1 MEILNHPRLQKYAR
15 TCPAGCVIMTEG
27 DQADSLYILIAGRL
41 DVIKGGKKIHEINA
55 PGSFFGELSF
65 LLDTVRIASVIAA
78 TEETSYLCLPNAEVN
93 WIWQEFPEFARQLA
107 RNLAKRL
114 YETTNVAQGFREF
127 CDQMPDAVI
136 MTNANYTVLSWNRA
150 AEKLYGHPWSQMRGK
165 SIEDIYDNQAAFK
178 QFMAELIST
187 EAIREK
193 TLKINHPDKEW
204 FFVSTSTTILKDPN
218 DNIQGYLFLGR
229 DATSL
234 QRLEKKQRQ
243 VRKWLLPLLLSL
255 TLLSGW
261 LGWLGWHQVPILTRT
276 AYQSAENLNYDHII
290 ERLIR
295 DTAALELALR
305 PTLETSAPQTTR
317 MVLADYFTVFQ
328 PELDG
333 INGVLI
339 MDGKKKI
346 LSSYLPTQPDNKQLI
361 GQTYRGIKFAENVDQ
376 ANKAMTIFMVSRPES
391 VGGEAVEVVVALK
404 KHPASLA
411 FRLDMGFIKDKFA
424 CNINE
429 LAQAINLRDSARQ
442 NTSRLPRENDI

>member
-15 TCPAGCVIMTEG
+15 ICPAGFTIMTEG
-27 DQADSLYILIAGRL
+27 DQANSLYILTEGRL

-78 TEETSYLCLPNAEVN
+78 SEDTRYLCLPNSEVN
-93 WIWQEFPEFARQLA
+93 WIWQEFPEFARHLA

-150 AEKLYGHPWSQMRGK
+150 AEKLYGRSWSQMRGK

-178 QFMAELIST
+178 QFIAKLHST

-193 TLKINHPDKEW
+193 TLKISHPDKEW
-204 FFVSTSTTILKDPN
+204 FFVSTSTTVLKDPN

-234 QRLEKKQRQ
+234 QRLEEKQQRF
-243 VRKWLLPLLLSL
+243 RKWLLPVLLGL
-255 TLLSGW
+255 TLLTGW
-261 LGWLGWHQVPILTRT
+261 LGWRQLTTSPQTSYRS
-276 AYQSAENLNYDHII
+276 SATLTHEHII
-290 ERLIR
+290 NRLNR
-295 DTAALELALR
+295 DTTALELALR
-305 PTLETSAPQTTR
+305 PAFKTSAAQTAR
-317 MVLADYFTVFQ
+317 MILADYFTVFQ

-333 INGVLI
+333 ITGVLI
-339 MDGKKKI
+339 MNDQKRI
-346 LSSYLPTQPDNKQLI
+346 LSNYLPAQPNNKELV
-361 GQTYRGIKFAENVDQ
+361 GQTYRGIKFSENVAQ
-376 ANKAMTIFMVSRPES
+376 VNKAMNIFMVSRPES
-391 VGGEAVEVVVALK
+391 VGGEGVEVVVTLRK
-404 KHPASLA
+404 QPASLA
-411 FRLDMGFIKDKFA
+411 FRLDMGLIKDKFG

-429 LAQAINLRDSARQ
+429 LAEAINQRNFGRQ
-442 NTSRLPRENDI
+442 STNRLPLKNGI